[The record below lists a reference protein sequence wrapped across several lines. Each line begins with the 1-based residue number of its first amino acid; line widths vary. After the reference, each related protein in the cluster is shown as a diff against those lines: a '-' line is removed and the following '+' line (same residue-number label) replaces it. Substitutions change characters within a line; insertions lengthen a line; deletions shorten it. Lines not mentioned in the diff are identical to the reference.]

1 MVLAPSAGLTVA
13 PARAGP
19 PQGSGSRDAAP
30 CSEDM
35 CRRAQIPHCGGTSG
49 TPRTCKGMFSAYTQ
63 ALRDRDLPEE
73 NIRVLNNIIPDL
85 LFDLRDAGRP
95 LRT

>member
-1 MVLAPSAGLTVA
+1 
-13 PARAGP
+13 
-19 PQGSGSRDAAP
+19 
-30 CSEDM
+30 
-35 CRRAQIPHCGGTSG
+35 
-49 TPRTCKGMFSAYTQ
+49 MFSAYTQ